1 MNLLDRIYRV
11 LERVSLWAVWAGGFA
26 LLLAA
31 IMIVIEIVGRKIG
44 GASLLGTTIP
54 SFRVPGSDEYS
65 GYIFAGATVWA
76 YAYCLIHRSHI
87 RIDALYNLFPQ
98 RVRAVLDVVGL
109 ALLGIYVVYLTERA
123 WVVFIGTLE
132 KGSKAATPQQTPLWL
147 PQGVWVTGMTFFA
160 IVTLFVLLYAT
171 VCLFSGR
178 IGQVQALAGTMSVA
192 EEVDEETR
200 GVQEMKR

>member
-1 MNLLDRIYRV
+1 MELLERTYKG
-11 LERVSLWAVWAGGFA
+11 LERVSLWAVWLGGFS

-44 GASLLGTTIP
+44 GTEFLGVTLP

-65 GYIFAGATVWA
+65 GYVFAGATTWA

-87 RIDALYNLFPQ
+87 RIDALYNLFPP

-109 ALLGIYVVYLTERA
+109 ALLGIYILYLTERA
-123 WVVFIGTLE
+123 WVVFAGTLE

-147 PQGVWVTGMTFFA
+147 PQSVWVTGLTFFA
-160 IVTLFVLLYAT
+160 IVTVFVFLYSLL
-171 VCLFSGR
+171 CLLTGR
-178 IGQVQALAGTMSVA
+178 TTQVQRLAGTMSVQ
-192 EEVDEETR
+192 EEVEEETR
-200 GVQEMKR
+200 GVQEMKK